1 MCNNCG
7 KEGHLGR
14 DCPTLA
20 RTATRTPVLAP
31 TQNHQR
37 RGGNRPQA
45 SGRVYAMTGAKAT
58 GSGNLVIG
66 HCMIAEEAYC
76 VLYDSGATHSFVL
89 DACVKKLSLPMCEL

>member
-1 MCNNCG
+1 
-7 KEGHLGR
+7 
-14 DCPTLA
+14 
-20 RTATRTPVLAP
+20 
-31 TQNHQR
+31 
-37 RGGNRPQA
+37 
-45 SGRVYAMTGAKAT
+45 MTGAKAT